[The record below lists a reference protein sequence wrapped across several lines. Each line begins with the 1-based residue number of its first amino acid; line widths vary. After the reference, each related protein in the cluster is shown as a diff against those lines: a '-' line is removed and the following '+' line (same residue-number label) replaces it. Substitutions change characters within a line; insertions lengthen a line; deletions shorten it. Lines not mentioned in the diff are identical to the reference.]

1 MQPTSRGNSPNLSQ
15 QNLVPDHLGHAVER
29 HVWALRYRLVEAMVS
44 HIITWIKSAR
54 SLILWPVSGLQFNLG
69 ALFLC
74 RQMQKEKFCTSVNN
88 VQLRRNYFSTKFPT
102 HIIRASPRAL
112 PVWDF
117 GHDLGR
123 SFRHRIRLV
132 ADFAQPTSILQ
143 EIVRITK
150 SSSIAPLPNVL

>member
-1 MQPTSRGNSPNLSQ
+1 M
-15 QNLVPDHLGHAVER
+15 VK
-29 HVWALRYRLVEAMVS
+29 VS
-44 HIITWIKSAR
+44 HIIMWIKSAR

-69 ALFLC
+69 ALFL
-74 RQMQKEKFCTSVNN
+74 RRHMQKEKFCTSVNN

-143 EIVRITK
+143 EIVKITK
-150 SSSIAPLPNVL
+150 SSSIAPLPNVLWPFFSQDSAGLGIIVISDIVSIGYSVSFLVVPPLTL